1 MLKQWYWGGA
11 PNHDLLCVITD
22 VIAQVGGRS
31 AEKAGEQV
39 GTEFSQFFLS
49 AAASAAV
56 GAVAG
61 VGCEVLIR
69 ALLMGAEQFLK
80 GPDKNQQMIGLLTSE
95 PFVTGTRE
103 ILHALSLKASSSSSD
118 AFRDNN
124 LRAGVQK
131 LQSALTF
138 AENKNDRDQ
147 EIFILFLI
155 GISESLLPGG
165 LESSAVRFESM
176 MTILSAQAQ
185 ERDIDICELD
195 RLHPAYGEY
204 AALAAERQEKVNRF
218 VRKHWYAFLV
228 PQVAMGGLV
237 VKAGI
242 KGKEIVD
249 MSVAKNYLKKRK
261 LLVRKKNEVANLRN
275 IVLTTINAING
286 PKLISTS

>member
-1 MLKQWYWGGA
+1 MLKQRYWGGA
-11 PNHDLLCVITD
+11 PNHDLLCVIAD

-39 GTEFSQFFLS
+39 GTEFAQFFLS

-61 VGCEVLIR
+61 VGCEILIR
-69 ALLMGAEQFLK
+69 ALLVGAEQFLK

-103 ILHALSLKASSSSSD
+103 ILHALSLKASSSSSN

-124 LRAGVQK
+124 LRGGLQK

-138 AENKNDRDQ
+138 AENKNDKDQ
-147 EIFILFLI
+147 EVFILFLI

-176 MTILSAQAQ
+176 IAILENQVQ
-185 ERDIDICELD
+185 ERDIGISELD

-204 AALAAERQEKVNRF
+204 AALAAARQEKVNRF

-228 PQVAMGGLV
+228 PQVAIGGLV

-249 MSVAKNYLKKRK
+249 MSVANSYLKK
-261 LLVRKKNEVANLRN
+261 E
-275 IVLTTINAING
+275 
-286 PKLISTS
+286 SY